1 MSLKKFLIGTF
12 IILFIVVAF
21 FVVIYFSVDRTAEFK
36 GRYLYWN
43 NAIYEEK
50 AGAYSEGN
58 TIAMTTDNKW
68 SVNEVKGDDL
78 HTFVVVRS
86 FLDQYLYVK
95 KDYKIPQNG
104 KVSSAYI
111 HTYNRFENIID
122 SSGETFTFNTDNIY
136 AHAETIDLGYDGCP
150 VGTHF
155 VGLIGV
161 VKNKWVYISTL
172 PTDIYNTDG
181 SRKAYNVTCKIINDE
196 KSLTEI
202 QKYIKYSVE

>member
-1 MSLKKFLIGTF
+1 MRLRRILVGIF
-12 IILFIVVAF
+12 IIFFIVVTF
-21 FVVIYFSVDRTAEFK
+21 FVVNYFSVDRTAEFK

-78 HTFVVVRS
+78 HTFIVMRS

-95 KDYKIPQNG
+95 KDYEIPQKG

-111 HTYNRFENIID
+111 KTYNRVVDANFFEAVENIID
-122 SSGETFTFNTDNIY
+122 SSGETFIFNTDNIY
-136 AHAETIDLGYDGCP
+136 SHAETIHFVYGGCP

-155 VGLIGV
+155 VG
-161 VKNKWVYISTL
+161 
-172 PTDIYNTDG
+172 
-181 SRKAYNVTCKIINDE
+181 
-196 KSLTEI
+196 
-202 QKYIKYSVE
+202 